1 MTELEK
7 MQRAQMYIDKLAN
20 GINPIDDTPAAETD
34 VINNVRISRCLFYV
48 SDILKNVIENGIA
61 TPRQPKAK
69 LVPFN
74 ISDEALVNFQYS
86 EPPISLSE
94 IVNRLN
100 ALIDTERMKKLSYKN
115 VASWLIDIGVLVE
128 KPDEEGKMKKYPT
141 ETGGEIGIFVS
152 TKQGR
157 YGMYKT
163 VLYNLS
169 AQHFIMDNIEAVM
182 VYC

>member
-20 GINPIDDTPAAETD
+20 GINPLDDSPTAETD
-34 VINNVRISRCLFYV
+34 VINNVRISRCLFFV

-61 TPRQPKAK
+61 TSRQPKAK

-94 IVNRLN
+94 IVNRIN

-128 KPDEEGKMKKYPT
+128 KPDEKGKMKKYPT
-141 ETGGEIGIFVS
+141 ETGEEIGIFVS

-163 VLYNLS
+163 VLYNLP

-182 VYC
+182 AYC